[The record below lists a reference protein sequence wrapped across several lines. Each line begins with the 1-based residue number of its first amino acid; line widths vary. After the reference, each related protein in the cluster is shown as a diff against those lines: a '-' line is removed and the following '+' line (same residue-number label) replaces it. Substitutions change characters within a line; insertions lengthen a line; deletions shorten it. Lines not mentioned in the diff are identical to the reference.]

1 MGKRDKKPYL
11 RKRILYFYGRVWA
24 RFAIRLPQW
33 LSLKY
38 LYFVAGVFGKIGF
51 YLMRKRRQIA
61 YHNLQ
66 IAFGNSKTK
75 WECDEIVKTIFRDT
89 AKNVLEVAKLIYADP
104 NFLKEII
111 SIDGLEYL
119 DNALSQGK
127 GVVAISAH
135 MGNFILI
142 GPRLTLEGHRF
153 NLILRNPKDKILA
166 KTLSDI
172 RINVG
177 LDSIPDKPRRMCAAK
192 SLASLKKNSI
202 LYLQIDQNASSQ
214 DLWVDFFG
222 WLVPTFRGP
231 VVFSFRTGAPILPM
245 FIVRDASNHHKLI
258 IKPPFKLINTENKED
273 DILQNTAKLTKLLEF
288 YIKQYPSQWW
298 WFHRRWKKAKKNN

>member
-1 MGKRDKKPYL
+1 MGRRDKKLYL
-11 RKRILYFYGRVWA
+11 RKRILYFCGRICA
-24 RFAIRLPQW
+24 LFAIRLAKW
-33 LSLKY
+33 LPLKH
-38 LYFVAGVFGKIGF
+38 LYFVAGIFGGIGF
-51 YLMRKRRQIA
+51 YLMRKRRHIA

-75 WECDEIVKTIFRDT
+75 SECDEIVKTIFLDT

-104 NFLKEII
+104 NSLKEII
-111 SIDGLEYL
+111 RIDGLEYL

-127 GVVAISAH
+127 GVVALSAH
-135 MGNFILI
+135 IGNFILI
-142 GPRLTLEGHRF
+142 GPRLILEGYPF
-153 NLILRNPKDKILA
+153 SLIARDPKDKILA

-172 RINVG
+172 KMKIG
-177 LDSIPDKPRRMCAAK
+177 LDSIPDKPRRICVAK

-245 FIVRDASNHHKLI
+245 FIIRDASNHHKLI
-258 IKPPFKLINTENKED
+258 IKPPFKLVITENKED
-273 DILQNTAKLTKLLEF
+273 DILQNTAKLTKLIEA
-288 YIKQYPSQWW
+288 YIKQYPNQWW
-298 WFHRRWKKAKKNN
+298 WLHRRWKKAKKNN

>member
-1 MGKRDKKPYL
+1 MGRRDKKPYL
-11 RKRILYFYGRVWA
+11 RKRILYFCGRIWA
-24 RFAIRLPQW
+24 RFAIRLAKW
-33 LSLKY
+33 LPLKY
-38 LYFVAGVFGKIGF
+38 LHFVAGIFGKIGF
-51 YLMRKRRQIA
+51 YLMKKRRQIA

-75 WECDEIVKTIFRDT
+75 SECDEIVKTIFRDT
-89 AKNVLEVAKLIYADP
+89 AKNVLEVAKLAYTDP
-104 NFLKEII
+104 AFLRELI

-127 GVVAISAH
+127 GVVALSAH
-135 MGNFILI
+135 MGNFPII
-142 GPRLTLEGHRF
+142 GPRLILEGYRF

-172 RINVG
+172 RIKLG
-177 LDSIPDKPRRMCAAK
+177 LDSIPDKPRSMCAAK

-245 FIVRDASNHHKLI
+245 FIIRDASNHHKLI

-273 DILQNTAKLTKLLEF
+273 DILQNTAKLTKLIEA

-298 WFHRRWKKAKKNN
+298 WLHRRWKKAKKNN

>member
-1 MGKRDKKPYL
+1 MERRDKKPYL
-11 RKRILYFYGRVWA
+11 RKRILYFCGRIWA

-33 LSLKY
+33 LSLKS
-38 LYFVAGVFGKIGF
+38 LYFVADIFGKIGF
-51 YLMRKRRQIA
+51 CLMRKRRQIA

-75 WECDEIVKTIFRDT
+75 RECYEIVKTIFRDT

-142 GPRLTLEGHRF
+142 GPRLILEGHRF
-153 NLILRNPKDKILA
+153 NLILRNPKDNILA

-172 RINVG
+172 RIKIG
-177 LDSIPDKPRRMCAAK
+177 LDSIPDKPRRTCVAK

-245 FIVRDASNHHKLI
+245 FIIRDASNHHKLI
-258 IKPPFKLINTENKED
+258 IKPPFKLINTENKGE
-273 DILQNTAKLTKLLEF
+273 DILQNTAKLTKLIES

>member
-1 MGKRDKKPYL
+1 MERRDKKPYL
-11 RKRILYFYGRVWA
+11 RKRILYFCGRIWA

-33 LSLKY
+33 LSLKS
-38 LYFVAGVFGKIGF
+38 LYFVADIFGKIGF
-51 YLMRKRRQIA
+51 CLMRKRRQIA

-75 WECDEIVKTIFRDT
+75 RECDEIVKTIFRDT

-153 NLILRNPKDKILA
+153 NLILRNPKDNILA

-172 RINVG
+172 RIKIG
-177 LDSIPDKPRRMCAAK
+177 LDSIPDKPRRTCVAK
-192 SLASLKKNSI
+192 SLTSLKNNSI

-245 FIVRDASNHHKLI
+245 FIIRDASNHHKLI
-258 IKPPFKLINTENKED
+258 IKPPFKLINTENKEE
-273 DILQNTAKLTKLLEF
+273 DILQNTAKLTKLIES

>member
-1 MGKRDKKPYL
+1 MERRDKKPYL
-11 RKRILYFYGRVWA
+11 RKRILYFCGRIWA

-33 LSLKY
+33 LSLKS
-38 LYFVAGVFGKIGF
+38 LYFVADIFGKIGF
-51 YLMRKRRQIA
+51 CLMRKRRQIA

-75 WECDEIVKTIFRDT
+75 RECDKIVKTIFRDT

-153 NLILRNPKDKILA
+153 NLILRNPKDNILA

-172 RINVG
+172 RIKIG
-177 LDSIPDKPRRMCAAK
+177 LDSIPDKPRRTCVAK
-192 SLASLKKNSI
+192 SLASLKNNSI

-245 FIVRDASNHHKLI
+245 FIIRDASNHHKLI

-273 DILQNTAKLTKLLEF
+273 E
-288 YIKQYPSQWW
+288 
-298 WFHRRWKKAKKNN
+298 